1 MIFFLTNMG
10 FQKWGEREGGPRL
23 GKNSHIFPFF
33 LVEDVPN
40 YTLLF
45 SVCAKR
51 GAWVPIVARWKHV
64 GDRELDIAT
73 MAEFTDN
80 TTYERDDDISSGR
93 EHSSNLN
100 SEGVKGDDK
109 QLLHRAASVLLH
121 HQHIQEI
128 SSHREAARLQRW
140 DWKSEQNRKGKCCQ
154 QRMLKESFNDKRILS
169 I

>member
-1 MIFFLTNMG
+1 MGRPPPYIRAMPERKRFFSIEAFPNTTQKVTFLWKPKMFQKVLKWKINHIFFFLQTWG
-10 FQKWGEREGGPRL
+10 FQTGGGGPRL

-40 YTLLF
+40 HTLLF

-100 SEGVKGDDK
+100 SEGVKGDD
-109 QLLHRAASVLLH
+109 
-121 HQHIQEI
+121 
-128 SSHREAARLQRW
+128 
-140 DWKSEQNRKGKCCQ
+140 
-154 QRMLKESFNDKRILS
+154 
-169 I
+169 